1 MVEVNVVVLLPVGA
15 VLVEPTLTDAAVTVP
30 APDPFWMVAAT
41 LAPLLDWTVT
51 AFVTVRTI
59 PLLTFK
65 TPPVEAARNVSELT
79 V

>member
-1 MVEVNVVVLLPVGA
+1 MVEVS
-15 VLVEPTLTDAAVTVP
+15 VTVLFALGVTVVPTATDP
-30 APDPFWMVAAT
+30 AVIVAAPVPFWMVAAT
-41 LAPLLDWTVT
+41 LAAVLDWTVT